1 MNPRPAPIAAAGMG
15 TIMAMTDTQRGTSC
29 TVPLPLLQL
38 VSPALPVG
46 AYAYSQALEYAVDAG
61 WVTNEQQAAD
71 WIAGLM
77 RHAQVHLDAPVLLRL
92 HQAWQADDHERVMY
106 WNQYLYASRETAE
119 LQAEDYTLARALIRL
134 LIDLDIRHTSLLK
147 EKKRLSYACPFAL
160 AAVQWQISAGDTI
173 AGYLWSWAENQVAA
187 AIKLVPLGQ
196 TAGQRILLQL
206 GQTIPALVESAQ
218 QIKDDEIGQVAHM
231 QAMASAWHE
240 HQYSRLF
247 RS

>member
-1 MNPRPAPIAAAGMG
+1 MAAVMG
-15 TIMAMTDTQRGTSC
+15 TIIAMSDTSASSPC

-46 AYAYSQALEYAVDAG
+46 AYAYSQAFEYAVDAG
-61 WVTNEQQAAD
+61 WITNEQQAAD
-71 WIAGLM
+71 WIAGLLA
-77 RHAQVHLDAPVLLRL
+77 HAQARLDAPILLRL
-92 HQAWQADDHERVMY
+92 HAAWQAEDHEQVMH
-106 WNQYLYASRETAE
+106 WNHYLYASRESAE

-134 LIDLDIRHTSLLK
+134 LIDLDVKHAPLLK
-147 EKKRLSYACPFAL
+147 EQTRLSYACPFAL
-160 AAVQWQISAGDTI
+160 AAVQWQISANDTV

-196 TAGQRILLQL
+196 TAGQRILMQL
-206 GQTIPALVESAQ
+206 GQTIPALVESAL
-218 QIKDDEIGQVAHM
+218 QIADDDIGQVAHA

-240 HQYSRLF
+240 RQYSRLF